1 MSKLNTH
8 CQTAKPRREKEKNV
22 SALMCSS
29 RQEPNFRIYGQLIAQ
44 VAPESFPIGNVDPI
58 AGPSQGASTGI
69 FYNSSSSRSTAHKKP
84 LNISISPVSIS
95 DYRRVAKTLAL
106 AFDKDP
112 FVNYVLNTQIEYSPD
127 QTRLIKKKHDLMLSF
142 FEFSAYECMSVGGL
156 VLVVKD
162 NNLESDLIQQRLKPS
177 ALSKVPFLG
186 VACWNKL
193 VYDRREKCFDY
204 PHSMSSLSNIHPTS
218 LKFNLFSSLAK
229 CRSKVSRVVED
240 QLSRER
246 DSVFDQMLSAGSSIK
261 TSDIIWYLGD
271 VGIIPSMQGHGLAK
285 KLMNHCLENYMLGHW
300 CYLESSNAANR
311 KFYEK
316 LGWTLKKT
324 FEVDEEISESS
335 SEESDSSGSRSRRG
349 SFTHSKKVPVRQE
362 VLYMDSFVLFAEAQ
376 A

>member
-1 MSKLNTH
+1 MFAVIQEDHESCHKR
-8 CQTAKPRREKEKNV
+8 KPR
-22 SALMCSS
+22 LL
-29 RQEPNFRIYGQLIAQ
+29 Q
-44 VAPESFPIGNVDPI
+44 
-58 AGPSQGASTGI
+58 SQGASTGI
-69 FYNSSSSRSTAHKKP
+69 INNPSSLRLTVSKKP
-84 LNISISPVSIS
+84 LNISISPVSFS

-112 FVNYVLNTQIEYSPD
+112 FVNYVLNTQIEYPAD

-162 NNLESDLIQQRLKPS
+162 NNLELDLIQQRLKPL

-186 VACWNKL
+186 VACWSKL
-193 VYDRREKCFDY
+193 VYDRREQCFDY
-204 PHSMSSLSNIHPTS
+204 PFAMSSLSSIHPTS

-229 CRSKVSRVVED
+229 CRQKVLRVVED
-240 QLSRER
+240 QLLRER
-246 DSVFDQMLSAGSSIK
+246 DDVFDQMLSSGSSIK
-261 TSDIIWYLGD
+261 TSDTIWYLGD

-316 LGWTLKKT
+316 LGWSLRKT
-324 FEVDEEISESS
+324 FVVDEEVSESS
-335 SEESDSSGSRSRRG
+335 SDESDSLGSRSRRG
-349 SFTHSKKVPVRQE
+349 SFGQKKPAKVNE
-362 VLYMDSFVLFAEAQ
+362 VLYMDSFVLFAEPLA
-376 A
+376 

>member
-1 MSKLNTH
+1 MFSVIPEDHESCHKR
-8 CQTAKPRREKEKNV
+8 KPR
-22 SALMCSS
+22 LL
-29 RQEPNFRIYGQLIAQ
+29 Q
-44 VAPESFPIGNVDPI
+44 
-58 AGPSQGASTGI
+58 SQGASTGI
-69 FYNSSSSRSTAHKKP
+69 FNNSSSLRLTAHKKP
-84 LNISISPVSIS
+84 LNISISPVSIL

-162 NNLESDLIQQRLKPS
+162 NNLELDLIQQRLKPL

-229 CRSKVSRVVED
+229 CRLKVLRVVED
-240 QLSRER
+240 QLLRER
-246 DSVFDQMLSAGSSIK
+246 DLVFDQMLSAGSSIK

-335 SEESDSSGSRSRRG
+335 SEESDSTGSRSRRG
-349 SFTHSKKVPVRQE
+349 SFTHFKKVPVRQE